1 MTQMDKAYVNNG
13 QDPVYKDIIEIYKTQ
28 GADNYNY
35 YDTDWK
41 DLVLKDSGFQQSHS
55 VSVSGGTK
63 LLNVFANAGYYYQN
77 GIIPNNSFSRATLR
91 LNTDMQV
98 RKWLKD
104 V

>member
-1 MTQMDKAYVNNG
+1 MSIMV

-55 VSVSGGTK
+55 VSVSGWNEAVECI
-63 LLNVFANAGYYYQN
+63 LPMR
-77 GIIPNNSFSRATLR
+77 GIIIKT
-91 LNTDMQV
+91 V
-98 RKWLKD
+98 
-104 V
+104 